1 MITVEPITDA
11 RTRTGPGFPV
21 LTALLTPALLVVLGL
36 FGGGLFL
43 GALQSL
49 GHLPAAGMTVYSLK
63 HFNNIIADPDFLKNL
78 ALTFYISAVSTAIAA
93 VLGVLAAMAMTGYRS
108 SRRVVNFVFQI
119 PLTVPHL
126 VIATAV
132 IFMLAPSGLASRML
146 QAIGLID
153 NPSQFPLMVNDSWGV
168 GIIITYVWKE
178 VPFITLMVLSV
189 LNNQGTELLEAART
203 LHANRWQ
210 RFRFVVLPIILPSL
224 GAASLIVFAY
234 TFGAFE
240 VPYLLGQTYPMTM
253 PVWAYRNF
261 SDIDLMARPEG
272 IATGLIIAAVVAVAI
287 VLSQVLVQVA
297 RRRGVIL

>member
-1 MITVEPITDA
+1 MITTELATNA
-11 RTRTGPGFPV
+11 RTRIGPGFPV
-21 LTALLTPALLVVLGL
+21 LTVLLAPALVVVLGL

-43 GALQSL
+43 GGLQSL
-49 GHLPAAGMTVYSLK
+49 GHLPAAGMTVYSIK
-63 HFNNIIADPDFLKNL
+63 HFNNIITDPDFLKNL
-78 ALTFYISAVSTAIAA
+78 GLTFYISSVSTVIAA
-93 VLGVLAAMAMTGYRS
+93 VIGVMAAMVMTGYQTT
-108 SRRVVNFVFQI
+108 RRAVDFVFQI

-126 VIATAV
+126 VVATAF
-132 IFMLAPSGLASRML
+132 IFLLAPSGLVSRAL
-146 QAIGLID
+146 QTIGLID
-153 NPSQFPLMVNDSWGV
+153 NPSQFPLMVNDPWGI
-168 GIIITYVWKE
+168 GILITYVWKE

-189 LNNQGTELLEAART
+189 LNNQGTELLEAARA

-210 RFRFVVLPIILPSL
+210 RFRYVVLPIIFPSL

-272 IATGLIIAAVVAVAI
+272 IATGVIITVVVAVAI
-287 VLSQVLVQVA
+287 VLSQVLIQAA